1 MYWEKELETLPRA
14 DLEKLQLE
22 RLMNSL
28 RQAARSPYYGKCPQ
42 IAKALSEGISSLEQ
56 FRELPFTTKATLRE
70 DYPWGM
76 LAADKI
82 PFIGYHMPFPALGY
96 VETAGS
102 GFRYVPASYQ
112 MMLNG

>member
-56 FRELPFTTKATLRE
+56 FRELPFTTKATMRE
-70 DYPWGM
+70 DYPSGM
-76 LAADKI
+76 PAADK
-82 PFIGYHMPFPALGY
+82 PEAKP
-96 VETAGS
+96 VVTKNAG
-102 GFRYVPASYQ
+102 GA
-112 MMLNG
+112 GA

>member
-42 IAKALSEGISSLEQ
+42 IAKALAFDFSQ
-56 FRELPFTTKATLRE
+56 A
-70 DYPWGM
+70 
-76 LAADKI
+76 
-82 PFIGYHMPFPALGY
+82 
-96 VETAGS
+96 
-102 GFRYVPASYQ
+102 
-112 MMLNG
+112 